1 VTFRILQENRRHMGW
16 RLKRRTTLG
25 LDGGLALA
33 EAADLAAVKL
43 LLKIKITRP
52 SLRRDDWHFI

>member
-16 RLKRRTTLG
+16 RLKRRPTLG

-33 EAADLAAVKL
+33 EAAELAAVKL

-52 SLRRDDWHFI
+52 SLR